1 MNTKLKKQI
10 RIYSILFLI
19 SIFLTFLFKYIKLPN
34 FFTLALSIYI
44 ICLILFGTVLL
55 ISKTKKE
62 NFEIVAI
69 IITII
74 INVLNFI
81 NNINLINLANLWII
95 SPYSQFNHS
104 FGYLFFTKGG

>member
-1 MNTKLKKQI
+1 MNSKFKYLLKT
-10 RIYSILFLI
+10 YSILFLI
-19 SIFLTFLFKYIKLPN
+19 SILLTFLFKYINLPN
-34 FFTLALSIYI
+34 IFTLALSIYI

-81 NNINLINLANLWII
+81 NNINLINLANL
-95 SPYSQFNHS
+95 
-104 FGYLFFTKGG
+104 